1 MSYIPHYLS
10 RNPEVRARLEE
21 EVDGVAGDRPLC
33 AEDLE
38 RLPYAEAVFNELL
51 RLQPAAPLLV
61 PRRAVRDTSLGG
73 YFIPRGTL
81 VEVVTHVMHRRVEH
95 WRDGEEF
102 RPERWLEGQAC
113 PRGVY
118 MPFGLEPRGCRG
130 IPLGMAVLVS
140 GLAALV
146 RKWRLEPASAELPA
160 DGLEVGI
167 LSSPIRTRVVP
178 RRAGQAG

>member
-1 MSYIPHYLS
+1 MAYIPHYLS
-10 RNPEVRARLEE
+10 GNPGVRARLEE
-21 EVDGVAGDRPLC
+21 EVDRVAGDRPLR

-81 VEVVTHVMHRRVEH
+81 VEVVTHVMHRRVDY
-95 WRDGEEF
+95 WRDAEEF

-113 PRGVY
+113 PRGGY
-118 MPFGLEPRGCRG
+118 LPFGLEPRGCRG
-130 IPLGMAVLVS
+130 VPLAMAVLVS

-146 RKWRLEPASAELPA
+146 RKWRLEPESDELPA

-167 LSSPIRTRVVP
+167 LSSPIRTRVVS
-178 RRAGQAG
+178 RKAA